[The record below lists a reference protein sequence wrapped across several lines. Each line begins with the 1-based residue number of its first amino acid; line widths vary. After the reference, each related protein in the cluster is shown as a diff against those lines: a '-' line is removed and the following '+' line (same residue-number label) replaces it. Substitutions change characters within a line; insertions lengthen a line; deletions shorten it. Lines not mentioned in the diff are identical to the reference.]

1 MAPPGTLRD
10 GVDAETV
17 ARFEV
22 FAGVL
27 PQDKY
32 TLVKALQ
39 EAGHVV
45 GMTGDG
51 VNDAPALRQ
60 ADVGIAVASATDVA
74 RAAASL
80 VLTRPGIG
88 EIIAAVHGSRRIYQ
102 RMKTFVVTMLARKIG
117 IPIFLAGGVVLAGAF
132 VTTPALIVLLMF
144 GTDIATMTLS
154 TDQVVPSER
163 PDRWSVTTLVATGAA
178 IGALLVGL
186 STAVYWSRYLFGLSL
201 RQTQTLVF
209 VWLVFGAAQA
219 ILYLM
224 RNPHWFWHRPY
235 PSRMLALSSV
245 VDIVGVGLIAWAGW
259 LTAPISIGLIFAAL
273 GLAVVFL
280 VVADLLKMA
289 LAGVGAPAVSGPVRP
304 GPAGPATQSEP
315 AEPAEPARGAVR

>member
-1 MAPPGTLRD
+1 
-10 GVDAETV
+10 
-17 ARFEV
+17 
-22 FAGVL
+22 
-27 PQDKY
+27 
-32 TLVKALQ
+32 
-39 EAGHVV
+39 
-45 GMTGDG
+45 
-51 VNDAPALRQ
+51 
-60 ADVGIAVASATDVA
+60 
-74 RAAASL
+74 
-80 VLTRPGIG
+80 
-88 EIIAAVHGSRRIYQ
+88 
-102 RMKTFVVTMLARKIG
+102 
-117 IPIFLAGGVVLAGAF
+117 
-132 VTTPALIVLLMF
+132 
-144 GTDIATMTLS
+144 TDIATMTLS